1 MMNELY
7 KRNPKDYALMLIQEG
22 LVDAEAMVLALLG
35 TMTPDDVL
43 YALDANELSPRFN
56 MDEDEDYDD
65 SMDGDETSALAS
77 AGWGTDE
84 DY

>member
-7 KRNPKDYALMLIQEG
+7 TRNPKDYALMLIQEG

-43 YALDANELSPRFN
+43 YALDANELSPRF
-56 MDEDEDYDD
+56 DEDEDD
-65 SMDGDETSALAS
+65 SMDGDEASALAS

>member
-7 KRNPKDYALMLIQEG
+7 ENDPADYALMLVREG
-22 LVDAEAMVLALLG
+22 LVGEEAMILTLLG
-35 TMTPDDVL
+35 ALTSDDVQ
-43 YALDANELSPRFN
+43 YALDANEMSPRFYGN
-56 MDEDEDYDD
+56 EDEDEDD
-65 SMDGDETSALAS
+65 SMDGDEASALAS

>member
-7 KRNPKDYALMLIQEG
+7 KRNPKDYALMLVQEG

-35 TMTPDDVL
+35 TMTPDDVQ
-43 YALDANELSPRFN
+43 YALDANELSPRF
-56 MDEDEDYDD
+56 DEDEDD
-65 SMDGDETSALAS
+65 SMDGDEASALAS

>member
-7 KRNPKDYALMLIQEG
+7 KRNPKDYALMLVQEG

-35 TMTPDDVL
+35 TMTPDDVQ
-43 YALDANELSPRFN
+43 YALDANELSPRF
-56 MDEDEDYDD
+56 DGDYDD
-65 SMDGDETSALAS
+65 SMDGDEASALAS

>member
-7 KRNPKDYALMLIQEG
+7 KRNPKDYALMLVQEG

-35 TMTPDDVL
+35 TMTPDDVQ
-43 YALDANELSPRFN
+43 YALDANELSPRF
-56 MDEDEDYDD
+56 DEDEDD
-65 SMDGDETSALAS
+65 SMDGDDASALAS

>member
-7 KRNPKDYALMLIQEG
+7 NRDPRSYALMLVQEG
-22 LVDAEAMVLALLG
+22 LVDAETMVLALVQA
-35 TMTPDDVL
+35 MTPDDVR
-43 YALDANELSPRFN
+43 YALDANEMSPRF
-56 MDEDEDYDD
+56 DEEYDD
-65 SMDGDETSALAS
+65 SMDGDAESALAS

>member
-7 KRNPKDYALMLIQEG
+7 ENDPADYALMLVREG
-22 LVDAEAMVLALLG
+22 LVGEEAMILTLLG
-35 TMTPDDVL
+35 ALTSDDVQ
-43 YALDANELSPRFN
+43 YALDANEMSPRFYGN
-56 MDEDEDYDD
+56 GDEDEDD
-65 SMDGDETSALAS
+65 SMDGDEASALAS

>member
-7 KRNPKDYALMLIQEG
+7 TRNPKDYALMLVQEG

-35 TMTPDDVL
+35 TMTPDDVQ
-43 YALDANELSPRFN
+43 YALDANELSSRF
-56 MDEDEDYDD
+56 DEDEDD
-65 SMDGDETSALAS
+65 SMDGDDASALAS

>member
-43 YALDANELSPRFN
+43 YALDANELSPRF
-56 MDEDEDYDD
+56 DEDEDD
-65 SMDGDETSALAS
+65 SMDGDEASALAS

>member
-7 KRNPKDYALMLIQEG
+7 TRNPKDYALMLVQEG
-22 LVDAEAMVLALLG
+22 LVDAEAMVLALL
-35 TMTPDDVL
+35 TAMTPDDVQ
-43 YALDANELSPRFN
+43 YALDANELSPRF
-56 MDEDEDYDD
+56 DEDEDD
-65 SMDGDETSALAS
+65 SMDGDDASALAS

>member
-1 MMNELY
+1 MNELY
-7 KRNPKDYALMLIQEG
+7 KRNPKDYALMLVQEG

-35 TMTPDDVL
+35 TMTPDDVQ
-43 YALDANELSPRFN
+43 YALDANELSPRF
-56 MDEDEDYDD
+56 DEDEDD
-65 SMDGDETSALAS
+65 SMDGDDASALAS

>member
-7 KRNPKDYALMLIQEG
+7 TRNPKDYAMMLVQEG
-22 LVDAEAMVLALLG
+22 LVDAEAMVLALL
-35 TMTPDDVL
+35 TAMTPDDAR

-56 MDEDEDYDD
+56 MDDDGDYDD
-65 SMDGDETSALAS
+65 SMDGDEASALAS